1 MGEAWKTELW
11 KDLGIGFWRAYMCN
25 AKRFE
30 YDSEGDAE
38 TLKQGNNNQICV
50 SQYHSSHRRR
60 MNVGGGW
67 AMKEDKSDYG
77 IQVGEK

>member
-1 MGEAWKTELW
+1 
-11 KDLGIGFWRAYMCN
+11 MCN
-25 AKRFE
+25 AKHFE

-67 AMKEDKSDYG
+67 AMREDKSGYG